1 MKILIRFL
9 LIVLATLTFAG
20 LSTAQ
25 MGMGM
30 RPPSIAGVFN
40 PTVGSGAAYEVVT
53 KNGAK
58 MALDIAVVDK
68 ESDGYWIEMSMQAP
82 QANGNNRMP
91 MNGPSYYK
99 ELLVRQGDDLIIRRV
114 IMQMPGRPPMD
125 LSSMPHAIES
135 QESKAD
141 VRANGQN
148 MGTESVTTPAGTFS
162 CQHWHNAKDGED
174 YWISEKVT
182 PWQLV
187 KMSGTNKDSVIL
199 TKVITGAK
207 THITETPVSIQ
218 EMMQQHMGR
227 PNQ

>member
-1 MKILIRFL
+1 MKITTRF
-9 LIVLATLTFAG
+9 VLGVLVTLTFAR
-20 LSTAQ
+20 LSIAQ
-25 MGMGM
+25 REMGM

-40 PTVGSGAAYEVVT
+40 PTVGSGATYDIAT
-53 KNGAK
+53 KNGTK
-58 MALDIAVVDK
+58 MAMDIAVVDK
-68 ESDGYWIEMSMQAP
+68 ESGGYWLEISMQMP
-82 QANGNNRMP
+82 QTNANSRMQ

-99 ELLVRQGDDLIIRRV
+99 ELLVRQGDDLIVQRIIV
-114 IMQMPGRPPMD
+114 QMPGRPPMD
-125 LSSMPHAIES
+125 LSSMAHAMQS

-141 VRANGQN
+141 VRANAEN
-148 MGTESVTTPAGTFS
+148 MGTEAVITPAGTFT

-174 YWISEKVT
+174 YWISDKVT

-187 KMSGTNKDSVIL
+187 KMAGTNKDSIIL

-207 THITETPVSIQ
+207 THITETPVSIR